1 MKYYSIIFILFL
13 FINRTTPG
21 QDCETTILLSAD
33 IENVE
38 YYLDNDYLGNGKEI
52 IYRADTGY
60 FILTAKE
67 SGNLWN
73 PVSFSDTIHIQE
85 CGEYKFTYNFSSL
98 RYLRTLPPDA
108 YVYWNDSL
116 IGNTPLL
123 INREEGSFKI
133 SKEGYQEL
141 EVPYKEIQS
150 TIVLERGTTPPGTRF
165 YQKPLF
171 KYLIGSLLVFG
182 GVTAYYKL
190 KADDKFE
197 EYEISGNEQLLK
209 ETRRY
214 DLISGISFGALQVNL
229 GFLLYYFM
237 TE

>member
-1 MKYYSIIFILFL
+1 MKYCNFIFILFL
-13 FINRTTPG
+13 LVTVTTPG
-21 QDCETTILLSAD
+21 QDCETTIFLSAD

-38 YYLDNDYLGNGKEI
+38 YYLNNDFLGSSKELI
-52 IYRADTGY
+52 SKTDTGL
-60 FILTAKE
+60 FIITAKE

-73 PVSFSDTIHIQE
+73 PVYFSDTIHIKE
-85 CGEYKFTYNFSSL
+85 CGEYKFTYNFSSVKF
-98 RYLRTLPPDA
+98 LRTLPPDA
-108 YVYWNDSL
+108 YVYRNDSL
-116 IGNTPLL
+116 IGSTPLL
-123 INREEGSFKI
+123 IDREEGSFKI

-141 EVPYKEIQS
+141 EIPYREIQN
-150 TIVLERGTTPPGTRF
+150 TIVLERGKTPPGTRF

-197 EYEISGNEQLLK
+197 EYEVSGNEQLLK